1 MKLGDLVKWIGF
13 PGATIPI
20 EEKYGIVIKK
30 TRDPVLHPASNKRV
44 DVLWA
49 DGTIGNK
56 YQYQLLITQNKNI
69 IVTDCP
75 IKWSNLHLG
84 C

>member
-30 TRDPVLHPASNKRV
+30 TRDPVLHPASNKRF

-49 DGTIGNK
+49 DGTIGSK
-56 YQYQLLITQNKNI
+56 LYQETIEVISEK
-69 IVTDCP
+69 DRDR
-75 IKWSNLHLG
+75 
-84 C
+84 

>member
-13 PGATIPI
+13 PGSTIPI

-30 TRDPVLHPASNKRV
+30 TCDPVLHPASNKRV

-56 YQYQLLITQNKNI
+56 LYQETIE
-69 IVTDCP
+69 VV
-75 IKWSNLHLG
+75 SESR
-84 C
+84 